1 MTLDIKICGLKTE
14 EAVAA
19 ALEGGASHLG
29 FIFFEK
35 SPRHLPV
42 ELAGKL
48 RRAADG
54 KAEVVA
60 VTVDADNAT
69 LDAIVGGMKPD
80 ILQLHGSETPE
91 RVAEIKTR
99 YGLPVIKAFAVR
111 DADDLDPMQPYRG
124 IADRFLLDAK
134 PPMGAELPGGNG
146 VAFDWSIL
154 TSLDEDV
161 NYMLSGG
168 LNAGN
173 IGEALTT
180 ARPSGIDISS
190 GVESAPGIK
199 DPERI
204 RAFFRAVR
212 AAIAN
217 EERHD
222 QAD

>member
-54 KAEVVA
+54 KAQVVA
-60 VTVDADNAT
+60 VTVDADDAT

-80 ILQLHGSETPE
+80 ILQLHGSEAAE
-91 RVAEIKTR
+91 RVAQIKTR
-99 YGLPVIKAFAVR
+99 YGLPVIKAVAVR
-111 DADDLDPMQPYRG
+111 NADDLAGLQAFHG

-134 PPMGAELPGGNG
+134 PSQDAELPGGNG

-161 NYMLSGG
+161 SYMLSGG

-180 ARPSGIDISS
+180 AKPAGIDISS